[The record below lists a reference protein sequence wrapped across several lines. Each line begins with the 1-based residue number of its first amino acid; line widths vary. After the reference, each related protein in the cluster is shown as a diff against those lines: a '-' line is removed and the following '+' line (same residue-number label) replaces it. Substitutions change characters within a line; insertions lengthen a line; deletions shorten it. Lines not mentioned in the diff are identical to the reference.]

1 MFVKNRLSGG
11 EGASSLGS
19 NIHSNR
25 LIHAIY
31 WDHLEFK
38 NSSHKLYSD
47 GNLREAV
54 GWLILET
61 DKDIVILYDRS
72 VERLPNEHLESGLIL
87 IKSDI
92 IEMREV
98 K

>member
-1 MFVKNRLSGG
+1 MGIKIKGG
-11 EGASSLGS
+11 GGASSNRPS
-19 NIHSNR
+19 SHSNR
-25 LIHAIY
+25 LVHAIY

-61 DKDIVILYDRS
+61 DKNIVILYDRS
-72 VERLPNEHLESGLIL
+72 VERLPNEHFESGLIL

-92 IEMREV
+92 VEVREV

>member
-1 MFVKNRLSGG
+1 MKNKKKGG
-11 EGASSLGS
+11 VAASSIS
-19 NIHSNR
+19 PNFHSNR

-38 NSSHKLYSD
+38 NSSHKLYSE
-47 GNLREAV
+47 GNIREAV
-54 GWLILET
+54 GWLILES
-61 DKDIVILYDRS
+61 DKYIVILYDRS

-92 IEMREV
+92 VEV
-98 K
+98 KEVK

>member
-1 MFVKNRLSGG
+1 MEIKRKGG
-11 EGASSLGS
+11 EGASSIS
-19 NIHSNR
+19 PNNHSNK

-47 GNLREAV
+47 GNIREAV
-54 GWLILET
+54 GWLVLET
-61 DKDIVILYDRS
+61 DKYIVLLYDRS
-72 VERLPNEHLESGLIL
+72 VERQANEQLESGLIL

>member
-1 MFVKNRLSGG
+1 MKNKHNGG
-11 EGASSLGS
+11 GKASSVSS
-19 NIHSNR
+19 NSHSNR
-25 LIHAIY
+25 LIHAVY

-38 NSSHKLYSD
+38 NSSHQFYSD